1 MPTVIFLLKFVIKPI
16 MDLVISPRGRVTNGG
31 RKKGGKKD
39 QDYEE
44 CVGIRGVIIKL

>member
-1 MPTVIFLLKFVIKPI
+1 
-16 MDLVISPRGRVTNGG
+16 MDSVISPRGRVTNGG